1 MWLQCA
7 AAAGAWLFAYGSD
20 RRPGGNPTPAREPA
34 EVWCHYMHSCLLGDG
49 SRKVDNV
56 YQYSAFSASLW
67 AAAEYIH
74 ALSLWE
80 DSSKAM

>member
-1 MWLQCA
+1 
-7 AAAGAWLFAYGSD
+7 
-20 RRPGGNPTPAREPA
+20 
-34 EVWCHYMHSCLLGDG
+34 MHSCLLGDG